1 MTSAKTEPKLYAR
14 VEGGAIYTQDEN
26 GQFLVIIN
34 QTALYDLL
42 HPSDRD
48 DMDEPAEKVWVF
60 ATAAERE
67 QFLLERYK
75 RVSREDLL

>member
-1 MTSAKTEPKLYAR
+1 MNSTKSEPKLYAR
-14 VEGGAIYTQDEN
+14 VEGGAIYTRDEN

-42 HPSDRD
+42 DPSDRA

-60 ATAAERE
+60 ATASERE
-67 QFLLERYK
+67 QFLSERYK
-75 RVSREDLL
+75 SIQRDEHL

>member
-14 VEGGAIYTQDEN
+14 VEGGAIYTRDEN
-26 GQFLVIIN
+26 GQFIVIVN

-60 ATAAERE
+60 ATDSERE
-67 QFLLERYK
+67 QFLSERYK
-75 RVSREDLL
+75 RIQRDEHL